1 MSGSSITR
9 RLVMTLTIGVTVLW
23 LVGGLFTILIVQD
36 ALERTLD
43 GGLRETAERIL
54 PLAVDGLVDDGDGDR
69 DASDYHETVLEP
81 GRGEY
86 VVYQV
91 RSPTRVVMRS
101 HDAPAQAFDAPLTE
115 GFTTASPWR
124 IYTTG
129 DARSGLFIQV
139 AENEQRRNAALW
151 SSVAALLLPLLLL
164 VPASIVGI
172 RFAIDRGLAPLRR
185 LGDEVSRRDV
195 ANLELV
201 GMPDAPTE
209 LTPMIRAIDGLLL
222 RLRSAFE
229 AERALAA
236 NSAHE
241 LRTPIAGSLAQ
252 TQRLVDEL
260 DGHPAQARARNVE
273 GTLRRLSALSS
284 KLLAL
289 SRAESG
295 VARLPAPIDLMPAVD
310 LTLGDAQRA
319 LGPRLVVVRRPTA
332 RMVGAIDLDA
342 LGIVLRNLLENADKH
357 GAAGGTITATIADNV
372 LDVSSE
378 GPIVGQER
386 LGLLVRRFERGDAT
400 SDGSG
405 LGLAIV
411 DTILQQVGGKLELHS
426 PAIGR
431 GGGFTARV
439 VFPPRE
445 QER

>member
-1 MSGSSITR
+1 MRARSITQ
-9 RLVMTLTIGVTVLW
+9 RLVLTLTIGVTALW
-23 LVGGLFTILIVQD
+23 LVGGLLTILIVQD
-36 ALERTLD
+36 ALQRTLD

-69 DASDYHETVLEP
+69 DASGYHETMLEP

-91 RSPTRVVMRS
+91 RSPVGVVMRS

-139 AENEQRRNAALW
+139 AEDEQRRNAALW
-151 SSVAALLLPLLLL
+151 SSVMALLLPLLLL

-209 LTPMIRAIDGLLL
+209 LKPMIQAIDGLLQ

-252 TQRLVDEL
+252 TQRLVEEL

-273 GTLRRLSALSS
+273 GTLHRLTALAA

-295 VARLPAPIDLMPAVD
+295 VARLPAPLDLLPALNVIIEEA
-310 LTLGDAQRA
+310 TRF
-319 LGPRLVVVRRPTA
+319 LGPRLVMVRQPDA
-332 RMVGAIDLDA
+332 RLFAPLDLDA
-342 LGIVLRNLLENADKH
+342 FGIVVRNLIENADKH
-357 GAAGGTITATIADNV
+357 GLASGVIEIRVGENKLEI
-372 LDVSSE
+372 SSE
-378 GPIVGQER
+378 GPAVSLER
-386 LGLLVRRFERGDAT
+386 LATLPRRFERGDST
-400 SDGSG
+400 SDGAG

-411 DTILQQVGGKLELHS
+411 ETILRQVGGQLELLS
-426 PAIGR
+426 PSPGR
-431 GGGFTARV
+431 SSGFTARV
-439 VFPPRE
+439 MFVRG
-445 QER
+445 